1 MMKKR
6 ILASSM
12 ASVMALS
19 SVSVVAFADE
29 KTKDYGEAVSKA
41 DLQAYID
48 SLSDFVANELDN
60 YGITQAADFQNAV
73 DHAQTVL
80 DDDKAAA
87 TDYSAAYQML
97 KATYSKLEIYSAAQ
111 LEALIKENKAKYEK
125 NNIMNE
131 DLQDLI
137 YKADTFATF
146 AEAYEKAENSVDSSD
161 ARTITEAY
169 VELEKAEKGLEEL
182 DSVVKSDFRTVLK
195 KYEAIELASRDY
207 ESWRRGK
214 ISVVP
219 ATSKVKDV
227 SNLKKVTLQLS
238 DVLDIV
244 YKTSGFSSSTASS
257 YKYWD
262 GSTLKTVDC
271 KDKNGD
277 NTTWIGGVDISSATL
292 KDAITNQYKSFDYV
306 KGAVSTTDTDIV
318 AAYKAAVD
326 AVNVFESWAADSY
339 KSGSKSTCATLE
351 KKYHNQ
357 LVFTYDTTL
366 IGDSST
372 AGSIAKAF
380 ADLDSANKWEA
391 TIDSDKFTIKSKSA
405 CALVVDPSG
414 KVVVGPDDAIFKD
427 AAAAQAAIKADA
439 SHATYAEGSKVQK
452 VAAKVDVVQYFNF
465 ASSKITSPT
474 AGSDDEAVKKALEN
488 YELYAAVKN
497 WKDNSEN
504 TSGKGI
510 AEAQTA
516 MNALADGKTIP
527 SVSGSNA
534 EWTLIWRK
542 LAYALEDKFPVKDAA
557 TKYTLNDLKKLYEK
571 AYELCEET
579 GDAAAFHNV
588 HSELVD
594 ARQDAIDWYTA
605 AKATTGF
612 KADST
617 KIDKSTGK
625 VDASGTSLDFEYSA
639 LETKVKNVEKKLAD
653 FVYSYGEIRTKIGE
667 IAIAI
672 DDGKVAGDDLKKAL
686 AQCAYDLSVLEA
698 STTKDGDDNSAFDSD
713 RVLDNYNRLK
723 TGKNQETTGPND
735 FEKNLKKSYEALVKA
750 YDEAKNA
757 DKGVKN
763 DFDGSGKTDI
773 KDVEFLLDAVLEGK
787 SDTKYDV
794 NGDGK
799 FDINDVEALLNI
811 VLA

>member
-60 YGITQAADFQNAV
+60 YGTTQAADFQNAV

-97 KATYSKLEIYSAAQ
+97 KATYSKLETYSAAQ

-137 YKADTFATF
+137 YKADKFATF
-146 AEAYEKAENSVDSSD
+146 AEAYENAENSVDSSD

-182 DSVVKSDFRTVLK
+182 DSVVKSDFRTVLR
-195 KYEAIELASRDY
+195 KYEAIELASRNY

-244 YKTSGFSSSTASS
+244 YEASGFSSSSASY

-262 GSTLKTVDC
+262 GSNWKNVEC
-271 KDKNGD
+271 KDKDGD
-277 NTTWIGGVDISSATL
+277 NTTWIGGVDISSTTL
-292 KDAITNQYKSFDYV
+292 KAAITNQYKLFDDV

-339 KSGSKSTCATLE
+339 KSGSKSACATLE

-357 LVFTYDTTL
+357 LVFEYDTTL
-366 IGDSST
+366 VADSST
-372 AGSIAKAF
+372 SGSIAIAF
-380 ADLDSANKWEA
+380 ANLDTTNNKWEA

-414 KVVVGPDDAIFKD
+414 KVVVAPDKAIFKT
-427 AAAAQAAIKADA
+427 AAEAQAAIDNDT
-439 SHATYAEGSKVQK
+439 SATYGQGAKVQK

-465 ASSKITSPT
+465 ASTKITSST
-474 AGSDDEAVKKALEN
+474 AGSDDEAVKEALEY

-497 WKDNSEN
+497 WKDDSKNSG
-504 TSGKGI
+504 TATI
-510 AEAQTA
+510 AAAQGA
-516 MNALADGKTIP
+516 MDVLADGKTIL

-542 LAYALEDKFPVKDAA
+542 LAYALEDKFPVEDAA

-571 AYELCEET
+571 AYELCEKT
-579 GDAAAFHNV
+579 GDAAAFHDV
-588 HSELVD
+588 HSALVD
-594 ARQDAIDWYTA
+594 ARQAAIDWYTA

-617 KIDKSTGK
+617 KINKTTGK
-625 VDASGTSLDFEYSA
+625 VDTSGTLLDAEYST
-639 LETKVKNVEKKLAD
+639 LETAVKNVEKKLAD
-653 FVYSYGEIRTKIGE
+653 FAYSYGEIRTKIGE

-698 STTKDGDDNSAFDSD
+698 STTKDGGDNSAFDSD